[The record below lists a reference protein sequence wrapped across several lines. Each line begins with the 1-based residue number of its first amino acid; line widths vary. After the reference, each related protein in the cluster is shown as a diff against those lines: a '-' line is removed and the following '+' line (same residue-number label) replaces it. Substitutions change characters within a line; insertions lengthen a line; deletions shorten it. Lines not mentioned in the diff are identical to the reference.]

1 MWSDNVTHDT
11 IRQKCIHNQLKVAA
25 SKGECKEN
33 DLSWFGPVQ
42 GRPKNAPS
50 RRGKISKT
58 LERPIMN
65 RVRDV
70 KKDKAVA
77 N

>member
-1 MWSDNVTHDT
+1 
-11 IRQKCIHNQLKVAA
+11 
-25 SKGECKEN
+25 
-33 DLSWFGPVQ
+33 VQ

-50 RRGKISKT
+50 RRGKIAKT